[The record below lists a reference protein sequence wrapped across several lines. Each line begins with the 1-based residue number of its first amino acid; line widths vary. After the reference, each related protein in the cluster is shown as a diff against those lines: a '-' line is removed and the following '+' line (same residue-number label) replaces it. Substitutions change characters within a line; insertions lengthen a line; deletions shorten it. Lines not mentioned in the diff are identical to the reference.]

1 MPDPEFVTETQ
12 LTIDGAKYRSR
23 TGPLVK
29 LGAHMHIVI
38 AVITALAGL
47 IWALSSLANSGFRL
61 SSLDPFA
68 AYRRWQWR
76 RTYGAKPIYKL
87 DRPMD
92 VAALLLLGIAKAD
105 GDITSD
111 QKRELQTIFQTEFE
125 MSRDE
130 AADLLLASSHLIRDE
145 IYIVDHLDKIL
156 ERSAARFEPENVR
169 SLLALM
175 RRVAAL
181 DGSINGEQ
189 QKLIDATERYFA
201 AKQPAAAGKWA

>member
-1 MPDPEFVTETQ
+1 MTQ
-12 LTIDGAKYRSR
+12 LTFATAKRR
-23 TGPLVK
+23 LCGCLLVT
-29 LGAHMHIVI
+29 LPPMHIVI
-38 AVITALAGL
+38 AAITALAGL
-47 IWALSSLANSGFRL
+47 LWAINSLMRSGFSL

-92 VAALLLLGIAKAD
+92 VAAVLLLGIAKAD

-111 QKRELQTIFQTEFE
+111 QKRELQSIFQSEFE
-125 MSRDE
+125 ISRDE

-156 ERSAARFEPENVR
+156 ERSAPRFEAENVS
-169 SLLALM
+169 SLLRHM
-175 RRVAAL
+175 RRVAAM
-181 DGSINGEQ
+181 DGSINAEQ
-189 QKLIDATERYFA
+189 QKLIDATERYFSS
-201 AKQPAAAGKWA
+201 KQQPAGKWA